1 MGLNASEYC
10 AIQYIHKYCIVQY
23 MYMRNGFFFF
33 SHYIMNVFLRKL
45 VHKYLYVSSIKK
57 NQFFSLVTR
66 VTRRRRFESVAIKIK
81 ILIFF
86 VIC

>member
-10 AIQYIHKYCIVQY
+10 AIQYIHNKYCIVHVHAQW
-23 MYMRNGFFFF
+23 FFFF
-33 SHYIMNVFLRKL
+33 FHYIMNVFLRKL

-66 VTRRRRFESVAIKIK
+66 VTRRRRFESLAIQIK